1 MTSVLDADQ
10 LRRMVK
16 PLDNLAAWVAKM
28 TQEIEDQFFRARA
41 SGT

>member
-16 PLDNLAAWVAKM
+16 PLDNPGAWVAKM